1 MGVTTTPIKESV
13 LFSDEPRMIAELL
26 REEWSL
32 GPDDTPTIAYI
43 PEEYMTSARVAFIYV
58 YQISRYN
65 SVSSTDY
72 RTLQRTSFLAIRINT
87 RFRQKLYEYMQEIY
101 RIAMANRRLGQS
113 RLGGFTYFEVI
124 NDRVQNDLSGWN
136 SATMDIK
143 LISYNYPLNSAG
155 FGKRVNKALEEYT
168 ESIVSYSDE
177 ESDAEGKIYMDGN
190 LIIATKEEDDESD

>member
-1 MGVTTTPIKESV
+1 
-13 LFSDEPRMIAELL
+13 
-26 REEWSL
+26 
-32 GPDDTPTIAYI
+32 
-43 PEEYMTSARVAFIYV
+43 
-58 YQISRYN
+58 
-65 SVSSTDY
+65 
-72 RTLQRTSFLAIRINT
+72 
-87 RFRQKLYEYMQEIY
+87 
-101 RIAMANRRLGQS
+101 MANRRLGQN

-155 FGKRVNKALEEYT
+155 FGKRVNEALEEYT